1 MLEKDDKPKLD
12 LIFSKTNPRDTY
24 ARAAIQLKV
33 HNLLLNDYD
42 INVVR
47 PRDIINGPVNHGA
60 DSIDSIQV
68 MTIVNPLNK
77 KAIVFNV
84 GPKCGGP
91 FSESKGW
98 NDFDIVQIIGGA
110 SVSKSWYDSLS
121 GDKKSFFDN
130 CRSPICF
137 PLDQTTH
144 EKVILNFKPDSH
156 YKTKRQAFF
165 LGNTQNLIGR
175 VKLSQI
181 LNKHPLFKIVDR
193 KSGGQKFEDYINEMS
208 QYRLSLSLNGF
219 AEACYRD
226 WESMGIGIPIV
237 RSEFYSQY
245 SDPIIPNVH
254 YIPGSEP
261 TIDGETIYK
270 SSFQDVADQF
280 IHTVETYI
288 DNEDVLNKISE
299 NGKKYFIENL
309 TCDSIVKKFM
319 SLVKLN
325 LLFHE

>member
-1 MLEKDDKPKLD
+1 MSKPKLD
-12 LIFSKTNPRDTY
+12 LIFSKTHPRDKY

-33 HNLLLNDYD
+33 YDLLLKQYD

-47 PRDIINGPVNHGA
+47 PRDVIDHSINQGA

-91 FSESKGW
+91 FSENKGW
-98 NDFDIVQIIGGA
+98 SDFNIVQIIGGS
-110 SVSKSWYDSLS
+110 SVSKSWYDNLS
-121 GDKKSFFDN
+121 DDKKSFFDN
-130 CRSPICF
+130 FRSPICF

-144 EKVILNFKPDSH
+144 EEAILNFKPDS
-156 YKTKRQAFF
+156 YYRTIRQAFF

-175 VKLSQI
+175 IKLSEI
-181 LNKHPLFKIVDR
+181 LKKHPLFKIVDR
-193 KSGGQKFEDYINEMS
+193 KIGGQKFESYINEMS
-208 QYRLSLSLNGF
+208 QYKISLSLNGF

-245 SDPIIPNVH
+245 NDPIIPNVH
-254 YIPGSEP
+254 YISGSEP
-261 TIDGETIYK
+261 TINGETVYK
-270 SSFQDVADQF
+270 SSFQDIADQL
-280 IHTVETYI
+280 IHTVETHI
-288 DNEDVLNKISE
+288 DNEDFLNQISE

-309 TCDSIVKKFM
+309 TCNSIVKKFM
-319 SLVKLN
+319 SLIRLN
-325 LLFHE
+325 LLFDG

>member
-1 MLEKDDKPKLD
+1 MNKPKLD

-33 HNLLLNDYD
+33 HDLLLNDYD
-42 INVVR
+42 INVIK
-47 PRDIINGPVNHGA
+47 PRDIIHSPINQGA

-84 GPKCGGP
+84 GPKCAGP
-91 FSESKGW
+91 FASNKGW
-98 NDFDIVQIIGGA
+98 NDFNIVQIIGGA
-110 SVSKSWYDSLS
+110 SVSKSWYDKLS
-121 GDKKSFFDN
+121 DDKKSFFNDF
-130 CRSPICF
+130 RSPICF

-144 EKVILNFKPDSH
+144 EEIVLNFKPDSF
-156 YKTKRQAFF
+156 YKKNRQAFF

-175 VKLSQI
+175 IKISKI

-193 KSGGQKFEDYINEMS
+193 KDSGRNFKDYINEMS
-208 QYRLSLSLNGF
+208 QYKISLSLNGF

-226 WESMGIGIPIV
+226 WESMGIGIPII

-245 SDPIIPNVH
+245 NSPIIPNVH
-254 YIPGSEP
+254 YISGSEP
-261 TIDGETIYK
+261 TINGETVYK
-270 SSFQDVADQF
+270 SSFEDIADQL
-280 IHTVETYI
+280 IHAVETYI
-288 DNEDVLNKISE
+288 DNEDFLNQISE

-309 TCDSIVKKFM
+309 TCDAIVKKFM
-319 SLVKLN
+319 SLLKLN
-325 LLFHE
+325 LLFNE